1 MKVVR
6 PEQAWKTGGCPP
18 AAARSEPRIN
28 IHKNAR
34 TAPHRRLPI
43 VRRVLDQK
51 QPATRVAADFGVS
64 ERTVRK
70 WLARWRP
77 RGAPAR
83 RAPARTRQS
92 GATRCPRAT
101 KTVGG

>member
-1 MKVVR
+1 M
-6 PEQAWKTGGCPP
+6 
-18 AAARSEPRIN
+18 N
-28 IHKNAR
+28 IHKIAR
-34 TAPHRRLPI
+34 TTPRRRLLI

-51 QPATRVAADFGVS
+51 QPVTRVAADFGVG

-77 RGAPAR
+77 RGAPAQ
-83 RAPARTRQS
+83 RAPARTRRS
-92 GATRCPRAT
+92 DPTRCPRAT